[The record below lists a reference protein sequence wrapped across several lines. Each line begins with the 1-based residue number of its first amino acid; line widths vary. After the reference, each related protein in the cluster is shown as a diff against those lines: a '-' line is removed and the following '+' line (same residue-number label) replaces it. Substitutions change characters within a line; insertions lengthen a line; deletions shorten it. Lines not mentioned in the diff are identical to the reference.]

1 MKNLSKKIVEALD
14 GNGFYVCSNE
24 DQNGEYVAE
33 IETYSPEGEDVIVV
47 IWHDGTIAGFVRAFR
62 EYANGFDA
70 DEHAAQ
76 WIEHRGE
83 NGCPSSIRALIE
95 DADAIQKMLDDM
107 ADALE
112 KVA

>member
-1 MKNLSKKIVEALD
+1 MKKLNEKIIDALEAHD
-14 GNGFYVCSNE
+14 FAVCSNE
-24 DQNGEYVAE
+24 EQGEEYAAE
-33 IETYSPEGEDVIVV
+33 LETYSPAGEDVIVV
-47 IWHDGTIAGFVRAFR
+47 IWHDGTIAGFKRAFR

-70 DEHAAQ
+70 DEHAES

-95 DADAIQKMLDDM
+95 DADAIQQMLNDM

-112 KVA
+112 KIA